1 MTPSRDGSSD
11 GSASLEH
18 GATDPDDVDTTTGD
32 DHHATDEGDV
42 DESDPDD
49 ECTLCSLP
57 TDPTPVVESGIDGTF
72 CCRGCL
78 EVHRAL
84 ESEESD
90 RVESNVRRRLTESS
104 ERDGDSRESDDDQF
118 DGEEAFLAVEGM
130 HCSTCEAFLE
140 ATASSAEG
148 VLAVEASYATE
159 TVRVAY
165 DPDRLET
172 DDLPELVSGYGYT
185 ARERGTEAD
194 DSSPD
199 QALVKFL
206 IGGGLFG
213 MMVMVWYAVFL
224 YPTYFGYD
232 PVVDF
237 GGYDGYYLAVNIWLM
252 TSFVLFYT
260 GYPIL
265 RGAFVS
271 LRAGMPNM
279 DLLVATAALGAYAY
293 STLAMA
299 LGRTD
304 LYFDVSVAVVLV
316 VTAGTYYEERIKRSA
331 AGLLSE
337 LTEQRVD
344 EARRVDGETVPI
356 EAVEAGDRLL
366 VRPGER
372 IPLDGELVDGNA
384 AVDESLVTGESLPA
398 QKGPG
403 DLVRGGTVVTDAPV
417 VLEVGPD
424 AESTLDRL
432 VSIMW
437 SIQSSRPGVQ
447 RLADKL
453 ATIFVPLVLAL
464 ATLATVALLATGSSV
479 SSALLVGLT
488 VVIVSCPCALGL
500 ATPLSIAAGVQ
511 AAAKRGI
518 VVVAETLFE
527 DAPDVDVVVLDKTGT
542 LTTGAM
548 SVEEVAAEASNADG
562 ATVDDP
568 AEAVLARAGA
578 VETFS
583 EHPIGRAIATEA
595 AESVGQADGADPA
608 AEGDDRLEELEA
620 DAEGFERERRGVSG
634 VVDGE
639 RVAVGHPDWCRE
651 RGLSIPDELESPIAD
666 AGNRGD
672 VPVAVG
678 WDGRV
683 RGVIVVGDSPRER
696 WLEAVEALADGREV
710 VVLTGDEGA
719 SADRY
724 RAVEGIEEVF
734 AGVPPEAKAETVRRL
749 QARGTVAMVGDG
761 SNDAPALAAADVGIA
776 MGSATTLATDA
787 ADAVVLGDDLTAVA
801 ETFDVAAGTN
811 RRIRQNLGWAFVY
824 NAVAIPLAITGLLNP
839 LFAAVAMAASSALVV
854 ANSARSI

>member
-1 MTPSRDGSSD
+1 MTDPNAGSSD
-11 GSASLEH
+11 RSSVPLAPDGAEADDAASR
-18 GATDPDDVDTTTGD
+18 
-32 DHHATDEGDV
+32 
-42 DESDPDD
+42 DPDD

-57 TDPTPVVESGIDGTF
+57 TPSTPITEPDVSGTF

-78 EVHRAL
+78 EVHRTLDGVGDDGVERKVRQRL
-84 ESEESD
+84 EGASDPDAESD
-90 RVESNVRRRLTESS
+90 PE
-104 ERDGDSRESDDDQF
+104 QF

-140 ATASSAEG
+140 ATASSTAG
-148 VLAVEASYATE
+148 VQAVEASYATE

-165 DPDRLET
+165 DPDRLEAE
-172 DDLPELVSGYGYT
+172 DLPEIVSGYGYT

-194 DSSPD
+194 DSSRD

-279 DLLVATAALGAYAY
+279 DLLVATAAVGAYAY
-293 STLAMA
+293 STLAMS

-304 LYFDVSVAVVLV
+304 LYFDVSVAIILV
-316 VTAGTYYEERIKRSA
+316 VTAGTYYEERIKRRA
-331 AGLLSE
+331 AGLLSD

-356 EAVEAGDRLL
+356 EAVEPGDRLL

-372 IPLDGELVDGNA
+372 IPLDGELLEGEA

-398 QKGPG
+398 EKGPG

-417 VLEVGPD
+417 VLEVGAD

-453 ATIFVPLVLAL
+453 ATIFVPLVLV
-464 ATLATVALLATGSSV
+464 LATVATATLLATGSSV

-542 LTTGAM
+542 LTTGSM
-548 SVEEVAAEASNADG
+548 SVEEVVVETPDG
-562 ATVDDP
+562 STGDDS
-568 AEAVLARAGA
+568 AGEVLARAGA
-578 VETFS
+578 VESLS
-583 EHPIGRAIATEA
+583 EHPIGAAIATEA
-595 AESVGQADGADPA
+595 AAVADEADGTDSTV
-608 AEGDDRLEELEA
+608 EGKFAGELA
-620 DAEGFERERRGVSG
+620 VDVEGFERDRRGVSG
-634 VVDGE
+634 VVAGE
-639 RVAVGHPDWCRE
+639 RVAVGHPEWCHE
-651 RGLSIPDELESPIAD
+651 RGLTVPEELESRIVDAD
-666 AGNRGD
+666 TRGD

-683 RGVIVVGDSPRER
+683 RGVIVVGDAPRER
-696 WLEAVEALADGREV
+696 WLEAVDTLADGRDV

-719 SADRY
+719 SADRF
-724 RAVEGIEEVF
+724 RAVDGIDQVF

-776 MGSATTLATDA
+776 MGNATTLATDA
-787 ADAVVLGDDLTAVA
+787 ADAVILGDDLTAVA
-801 ETFDVAAGTN
+801 ETFDVASGTN
-811 RRIRQNLGWAFVY
+811 SRIRQNLGWAFVY
-824 NAVAIPLAITGLLNP
+824 NAVAIPLAIAGLLNP